1 MSMSMSERG
10 RRGGQVTF
18 QRYGAAHM
26 AQIGRRGLS
35 ALAARFYGHS
45 RRRALEHLNGKSRV
59 KVRYLARFR
68 CDEAPIFHDLMASF
82 GLADEDAPF

>member
-10 RRGGQVTF
+10 RRGGQ
-18 QRYGAAHM
+18 RHGAAHM
-26 AQIGRRGLS
+26 AKIGRRGFS

-45 RRRALEHLNGKSRV
+45 RRRALEHLNGKGRV

-82 GLADEDAPF
+82 GLADEADAPF